1 MFQSNTSNST
11 GERFSILNRRHHP
24 ARLNAKEV
32 SVILGF
38 QEHDIAPLMVAKL
51 LIPLGKPVSNA
62 TKYFALVDILE
73 LGKSR
78 EWLSAA
84 TRTLANYWKSKNSR
98 KHQSE
103 IFPPDPEA

>member
-1 MFQSNTSNST
+1 MFQSNTSNSS
-11 GERFSILNRRHHP
+11 GERFSILNRSHHP
-24 ARLNAKEV
+24 ARLNTKEV

-51 LIPLGKPVSNA
+51 LIPLGKPIANA

-73 LGKSR
+73 FGKNR

-84 TRTLANYWKSKNSR
+84 TRTIANYWKGKNSR
-98 KHQSE
+98 KNPIK
-103 IFPPDPEA
+103 IFPPDSDA